1 VTKLAI
7 LGILIFLT
15 TLGVSSTTVFACTM
29 FKITENGKTIV
40 GNNEDWS
47 NPHTRIWFEVGR
59 ENEFG
64 VAYVGFND
72 MNPQG
77 AFNEAGLAYDIFAMP
92 YEEITEGKHKKAQPD
107 DFLRTVMRTSTT
119 VEEVKEILEAHYLE
133 GFEKVMLLFIDKSGK
148 YLIQE
153 RDVLTIGEETRY
165 VLSNFSPTK
174 VTDHSEVE
182 LPHFQKGRDLLSQ
195 RADINPGYCES
206 VLEALHQEVPF
217 WGGTQYSTLYNLN
230 DGKIDLYY
238 FHNYNRS
245 VQFDLKEELR
255 KGNHVLNIPEM
266 FPEVK
271 KGHEYMVNYDE
282 YGQNLKLLE
291 NKDTFSDPELFS
303 TVVRKIKEGPP
314 KKMIYSNFYK
324 IENIGKEWL
333 ARNNYDN
340 AISVFKINTDVFD
353 WIAGPFDNLAHA
365 YMLDGQ
371 YEMAVEN
378 YNKVLEISP
387 DDNNAVAQLQQLSVL
402 QSKSH

>member
-1 VTKLAI
+1 MK
-7 LGILIFLT
+7 
-15 TLGVSSTTVFACTM
+15 
-29 FKITENGKTIV
+29 
-40 GNNEDWS
+40 
-47 NPHTRIWFEVGR
+47 P
-59 ENEFG
+59 
-64 VAYVGFND
+64 
-72 MNPQG
+72 
-77 AFNEAGLAYDIFAMP
+77 
-92 YEEITEGKHKKAQPD
+92 
-107 DFLRTVMRTSTT
+107 
-119 VEEVKEILEAHYLE
+119 
-133 GFEKVMLLFIDKSGK
+133 
-148 YLIQE
+148 
-153 RDVLTIGEETRY
+153 
-165 VLSNFSPTK
+165 SPCAS
-174 VTDHSEVE
+174 V
-182 LPHFQKGRDLLSQ
+182 LLSLGQ
-195 RADINPGYCES
+195 EIKLWFPHACNCFLNTRSQSRKINDQS
-206 VLEALHQEVPF
+206 
-217 WGGTQYSTLYNLN
+217 
-230 DGKIDLYY
+230 
-238 FHNYNRS
+238 
-245 VQFDLKEELR
+245 R